1 MKSITTFVCGVT
13 LAAVAPVA
21 AQTAQTQNP
30 RDLAQARYRVT
41 TMERILEGAAEHGA
55 KGARDRFKT
64 MMPGDFLLTDD
75 VHVRGFELEGWG
87 VFFDVQMP
95 PLESTMPFILRT
107 FEQTDLTIE
116 NSFRTLRTTI
126 EALNDPGARQQNSQ
140 ALERVAIQM
149 GVAPPA
155 ASVATQA
162 STTRTVGAQ
171 SLAPSAAPV
180 VDPAAN
186 DPQAAYHAEVRDAVI
201 DAMLDHGLP
210 LRLKPEQRLTVAIR
224 GADNL
229 PRLGPG
235 EPESPTIMISVSGA
249 DLTAL
254 SMAQITRDEARRRVR
269 VED

>member
-21 AQTAQTQNP
+21 AQTPSPRERDNAQF
-30 RDLAQARYRVT
+30 RVAQ
-41 TMERILEGAAEHGA
+41 MERILEGAAEHGA
-55 KGARDRFKT
+55 KGARERFKT

-75 VHVRGFELEGWG
+75 VHVRGFQLDAYG

-95 PLESTMPFILRT
+95 PLESTMPFIVRT
-107 FEQTDLTIE
+107 LDQNDLTIE
-116 NSFRTLRTTI
+116 NALRTWRANI
-126 EALNDPGARQQNSQ
+126 ESMNDAAAKQ
-140 ALERVAIQM
+140 AQSEAFERVTIQL
-149 GVAPPA
+149 GVTPPP
-155 ASVATQA
+155 SSPATQA
-162 STTRTVGAQ
+162 STTRTVSAQ
-171 SLAPSAAPV
+171 SLTSAGPV

-186 DPQAAYHAEVRDAVI
+186 DPQAAYHTEVRDAVI

-235 EPESPTIMISVSGA
+235 EPASPTIMISVSGA
-249 DLTAL
+249 DLNAL
-254 SMAQITRDEARRRVR
+254 SMAQITRDEARQRVR